1 MNPRDKLKRLTH
13 LFMKK
18 LRQGRLLEIVVPRIS
33 QLDLVGIIEVDED
46 YDEMDTIVRK
56 SLLSSETSKCY
67 AQLMAIAGL
76 VAEQLYCKSL
86 LGNIAYWFPLGY
98 LFMSELSV
106 DRTTSQ
112 RDVYYCLKH
121 LFKNQVECNKCI
133 LDLGLVLGLKRCKYH
148 YKYESIFQFAQCQ
161 STLRNTK
168 LLEV

>member
-46 YDEMDTIVRK
+46 SDEVDTIIRK

-86 LGNIAYWFPLGY
+86 LGNIAYWYPSRNSRLDTY
-98 LFMSELSV
+98 S
-106 DRTTSQ
+106 
-112 RDVYYCLKH
+112 CLDFQLAGPH
-121 LFKNQVECNKCI
+121 RREMFITVS
-133 LDLGLVLGLKRCKYH
+133 
-148 YKYESIFQFAQCQ
+148 SIFSRIRLSAI
-161 STLRNTK
+161 N
-168 LLEV
+168 VY